1 MLTRLTALEGRMI
14 IIAKISVVIIAVVL
28 VTGAIY

>member
-1 MLTRLTALEGRMI
+1 MLTRLIAQEGRMI
-14 IIAKISVVIIAVVL
+14 IIAKISVAIVAVVL

>member
-1 MLTRLTALEGRMI
+1 MLTRLTAREGRMI

>member
-1 MLTRLTALEGRMI
+1 MLTRLIAQEGRMI
-14 IIAKISVVIIAVVL
+14 IIAKISVVIVAVVL